1 MTDASVHKL
10 TLEPGNSTR
19 YDLDVIIV
27 GPEALLVI
35 LYKHRVRIAGRA
47 MKFMRV
53 SMQRPY
59 KPSEVAKTMG
69 CDATEAAV
77 ILACL
82 RNDYGLRVDLG
93 ADFNQ
98 DTGVWVGHTVH

>member
-19 YDLDVIIV
+19 YDLDVI
-27 GPEALLVI
+27 
-35 LYKHRVRIAGRA
+35 
-47 MKFMRV
+47 MRV